1 MASSSRRGVLKDAHT
16 RAFEIILREDFVF
29 ILRQLQRFGVSPV
42 DAEDVAQ
49 EVIHGAYRA
58 LPRYDRSR
66 GRLRTWLYRIAF
78 NQAHTFLNRARHH
91 REVLVEGIDLESLV
105 DPAPN
110 AEEQMISEETKAL
123 VFQLI
128 DMIEPHLRAL
138 FIAYE
143 LEDKSMLEIAEILNI
158 PMSTGWGQLQQARKQ
173 FTEALKRWR
182 IRHRERVMRL
192 VL

>member
-1 MASSSRRGVLKDAHT
+1 M
-16 RAFEIILREDFVF
+16 LREDFVF
-29 ILRQLQRFGVSPV
+29 ILRQLQRFGLSSV

-49 EVIHGAYRA
+49 EVLHGAYRA

-78 NQAHTFLNRARHH
+78 NQAHTFMNRARHH
-91 REVLVEGIDLESLV
+91 REVLVAGIDLEPLV

-110 AEEQMISEETKAL
+110 AEQQLISEETRVLAL
-123 VFQLI
+123 QLI
-128 DMIEPHLRAL
+128 EMIEPHLRAV
-138 FIAYE
+138 FVEYE
-143 LEDKSMLEIAEILNI
+143 LEGKSMLEIAEILNI
-158 PMSTGWGQLQQARKQ
+158 PMSTGWGQLQQARRQ

-182 IRHRERVMRL
+182 LRHRERVMRL

>member
-1 MASSSRRGVLKDAHT
+1 M
-16 RAFEIILREDFVF
+16 F

-66 GRLRTWLYRIAF
+66 GRIRTWLYRIAF

-91 REVLVEGIDLESLV
+91 REVLVAGIELESLV

-110 AEEQMISEETKAL
+110 AEQQMITEETRVL
-123 VFQLI
+123 VLQLI
-128 DMIEPHLRAL
+128 DMIEPHLRAV
-138 FIAYE
+138 FVAYE

-158 PMSTGWGQLQQARKQ
+158 PMSTGWGQLKKGRKQ

-182 IRHRERVMRL
+182 IRHRERVMCL